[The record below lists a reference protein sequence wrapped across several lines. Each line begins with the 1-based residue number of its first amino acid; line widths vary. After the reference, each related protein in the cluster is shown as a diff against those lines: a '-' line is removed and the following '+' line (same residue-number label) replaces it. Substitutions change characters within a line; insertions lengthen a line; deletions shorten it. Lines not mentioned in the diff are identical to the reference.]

1 LKAVLELRILLVV
14 LCITVFC
21 AIPSFG
27 QYRSFD
33 ELFPQY
39 TAGEREQAFS
49 PEGLVR
55 TSENSNSLRLLPFT
69 LADTNIQESLLQKKP
84 RFLIESLSMVPFPAN
99 PAGLLGIYNACGK
112 VRNLKGRL
120 YHSFTRDKDVPLFEE
135 ATRIESARRLS
146 PIPDPPET
154 LALPQK
160 ETMYIRLKD
169 ANFGNS
175 YYQADI
181 SINQH
186 GLMYNLTN
194 FRNLTYLFITAIR
207 EGNFFANL
215 YIEPLAEG
223 ILIYSVAGADVSD
236 FIASKIDIPSAIEK
250 RLAVITG
257 WISDG
262 IRSSGR

>member
-1 LKAVLELRILLVV
+1 
-14 LCITVFC
+14 VFC
-21 AIPSFG
+21 AVPSFG
-27 QYRSFD
+27 QYRSFN
-33 ELFPQY
+33 ELFPRY

-49 PEGLVR
+49 PEGLVL
-55 TSENSNSLRLLPFT
+55 TSENSTSLRLLPSA
-69 LADTNIQESLLQKKP
+69 LVDIDIQESLSQKKP
-84 RFLIESLSMVPFPAN
+84 RFLIETLSVMPFPGN
-99 PAGLLGIYNACGK
+99 PAGLLEIYNACGK

-135 ATRIESARRLS
+135 AARIESARKLS
-146 PIPDPPET
+146 PIPDPPD
-154 LALPQK
+154 ASILPQK
-160 ETMYIRLKD
+160 ETMYLRLKD
-169 ANFGNS
+169 VNFGNS

-181 SINQH
+181 SINQY
-186 GLMYNLTN
+186 GLIYNLTN

-223 ILIYSVAGADVSD
+223 VLIYSVAGANVSD

-262 IRSSGR
+262 IRSSQDL

>member
-1 LKAVLELRILLVV
+1 MLSRYPLGRIIFLY
-14 LCITVFC
+14 IIFFS
-21 AIPSFG
+21 AIPAFG
-27 QYRSFD
+27 RDRSFS

-39 TAGEREQAFS
+39 SAGERKQIFS
-49 PEGLVR
+49 SEGLVL
-55 TSENSNSLRLLPFT
+55 TSENSASLRLLPSA
-69 LADTNIQESLLQKKP
+69 LAGTGIQESLSQKKP
-84 RFLIESLSMVPFPAN
+84 RFLIESLSMVPFPSN
-99 PAGLLGIYNACGK
+99 PVGLLGIYNACGK

-120 YHSFTRDKDVPLFEE
+120 YHSATRDKDVPLFEE
-135 ATRIESARRLS
+135 ATRVESERKLS
-146 PIPDPPET
+146 PIPDPPD
-154 LALPQK
+154 ASDLPQK

-181 SINQH
+181 SINQD
-186 GLMYNLTN
+186 GLVYKLAN
-194 FRNLTYLFITAIR
+194 FRNLTYLFITVIR

-223 ILIYSVAGADVSD
+223 VLIYSVAGADVSD
-236 FIASKIDIPSAIEK
+236 FVASKIDIPSAIEK

-262 IRSSGR
+262 IRSSGP